1 MKIGDLVMGNN
12 DDIVGMIVDWGWCYP
27 EIGGREKTYE
37 VHWPSYPSWDGWYDE
52 YDLKL
57 LKQGD
62 NNE

>member
-1 MKIGDLVMGNN
+1 MKIADLVTGGDPNV
-12 DDIVGMIVDWGWCYP
+12 IGMIIDWGWCYP
-27 EIGGREKTYE
+27 EFGGRERTYK

-52 YDLKL
+52 CNLKL